1 MAFGYGAKAFCGL
14 SGYQSKQ
21 RRPSMSGEEQWR
33 RVIGSPDYEI
43 SSHGQ
48 VRRLST
54 QQTKSPSVRPD
65 GKLSVNL
72 NVGSRSRVKL
82 VHSLVAESFIRPR
95 KSHEMVRFHDGD
107 PKNCRLENLYYA
119 RRAAVVPSFP
129 PAKRTL
135 TAEDVARIRYLL
147 DHGVT
152 TKVVAGAFGVSSPQI
167 SNIKSG
173 KKWSA
178 S

>member
-1 MAFGYGAKAFCGL
+1 
-14 SGYQSKQ
+14 
-21 RRPSMSGEEQWR
+21 MSGEEQWR
-33 RVIGSPDYEI
+33 KVIGSPDYEV
-43 SSHGQ
+43 SSLGN

-54 QQTKSPSVRPD
+54 QHTKSPTLRSD

-72 NVGSRSRVKL
+72 NEGPHSRVKL

-107 PKNCRLENLYYA
+107 PQNCRLENLYYA
-119 RRAAVVPSFP
+119 SRASVVPSFP
-129 PAKRTL
+129 PGKRTL

-167 SNIKSG
+167 SKIKSG
-173 KKWSA
+173 KTWA
-178 S
+178 AGPE

>member
-1 MAFGYGAKAFCGL
+1 
-14 SGYQSKQ
+14 
-21 RRPSMSGEEQWR
+21 MSGEEQWR

-82 VHSLVAESFIRPR
+82 VHSLVAEAFIRPR